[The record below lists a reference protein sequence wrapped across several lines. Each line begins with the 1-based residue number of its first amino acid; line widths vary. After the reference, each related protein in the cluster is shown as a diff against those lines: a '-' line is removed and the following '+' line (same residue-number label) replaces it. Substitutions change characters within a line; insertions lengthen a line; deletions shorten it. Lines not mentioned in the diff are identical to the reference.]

1 MPPPPPDPDA
11 LSALRERLDATQRAA
26 QRLAEDAARERGTA
40 GDRPPAAGW
49 DVPRSADA
57 ANTELDALV
66 ALLGSLRVVLP
77 PELRLQLA
85 ELARQLLVFVRAVL
99 DWWIGRLETGA
110 PGAPPP
116 APDAGVEDI
125 PIG

>member
-1 MPPPPPDPDA
+1 MPPPRPDADA

-26 QRLAEDAARERGTA
+26 QRLAEDAARERD

-57 ANTELDALV
+57 ANTELEALV
-66 ALLGSLRVVLP
+66 GLLGALRDVLP
-77 PELRLQLA
+77 PDLRVQLA

-110 PGAPPP
+110 TGPVPTP
-116 APDAGVEDI
+116 PDAGVEDI